1 VTQSH
6 CIWCDEVLL
15 PSDTRHTYANGP
27 SAHRACAL
35 RQVVGSV
42 AHLERRCSCYVPGAT
57 EGDPDGL
64 TRRAAAEAAVQA
76 FMRLGQEALD
86 DD

>member
-1 VTQSH
+1 MAQTH
-6 CIWCDEVLL
+6 CIWCNEVLL
-15 PSDTRHTYANGP
+15 PAETRYTYANGP
-27 SAHRACAL
+27 QAHRACAL
-35 RQVVGSV
+35 RQVIGSV

-76 FMRLGQEALD
+76 LMRLGWDALLGD
-86 DD
+86 

>member
-1 VTQSH
+1 
-6 CIWCDEVLL
+6 
-15 PSDTRHTYANGP
+15 
-27 SAHRACAL
+27 
-35 RQVVGSV
+35 VVGSV